1 MGRKTLDRLL
11 AAGGLVVAAVLLIA
25 AGLLYWA
32 HSFVDDQVKT
42 QLSAQKIFFPPK
54 GSEGL
59 ADPKIKPYLE
69 KYAGKQ
75 LVNGAQAQAYADHFI
90 AVHLQ
95 GIGGG
100 KTYAELSSE
109 SLKNPDDA
117 ALAGKVQTMFRGETL
132 RGLLL
137 NAYAFGKMAQIAF
150 WAAATALIGAI
161 VMTVLSVLGFAH
173 ARRAGSP
180 PSAVG
185 EPAPQPLIVA

>member
-11 AAGGLVVAAVLLIA
+11 AAGGLVVAAILLIA
-25 AGLLYWA
+25 SGLLYWA
-32 HSFVDDQVKT
+32 HSFVDDEVHS
-42 QLSAQKIFFPPK
+42 QLAAQKIFFPPK

-69 KYAGKQ
+69 KYAGQQ

-90 AVHLQ
+90 AVHLE

-100 KTYAELSSE
+100 QTYSQLSA
-109 SLKNPDDA
+109 KAQAAPTDT

-137 NAYAFGKMAQIAF
+137 NAYAFGKMGQIAM
-150 WAAATALIGAI
+150 WAATAALIGA
-161 VMTVLSVLGFAH
+161 VAMAVLAVLGFAH
-173 ARRAGSP
+173 ARRLNVDP
-180 PSAVG
+180 PSS
-185 EPAPQPLIVA
+185 PRDLAPLVTT

>member
-11 AAGGLVVAAVLLIA
+11 AAGGLVVAAILLIA
-25 AGLLYWA
+25 SGLLYWA
-32 HSFVDDQVKT
+32 HSFVDNEVHS
-42 QLSAQKIFFPPK
+42 QLAAQKIFFPPK

-75 LVNGAQAQAYADHFI
+75 LVTGAQAQAYADHFI
-90 AVHLQ
+90 AVHLE

-100 KTYAELSSE
+100 QTYSQLSA
-109 SLKNPDDA
+109 KAQAAPTDT

-137 NAYAFGKMAQIAF
+137 NAYAFGKMGQIAM
-150 WAAATALIGAI
+150 WAATAALIGA
-161 VMTVLSVLGFAH
+161 VAMAVLAVLGFAH
-173 ARRAGSP
+173 ARRLNVDP
-180 PSAVG
+180 PSS
-185 EPAPQPLIVA
+185 PRDLAPLVTT

>member
-11 AAGGLVVAAVLLIA
+11 AAGGLVVAAILLIA

-32 HSFVDDQVKT
+32 HNFVDDEVHS
-42 QLSAQKIFFPPK
+42 QLAAQKIFFPPK

-59 ADPKIKPYLE
+59 QDPQIKPYLD

-75 LVNGAQAQAYADHFI
+75 LVNGTQAQAYADHFI
-90 AVHLQ
+90 AVHLK

-100 KTYAELSSE
+100 KTYAQLSTE
-109 SLKNPDDA
+109 SLQNPDDT

-137 NAYAFGKMAQIAF
+137 NAYAFGKMAQIAM
-150 WAAATALIGAI
+150 WAAVTALIGAV
-161 VMTVLSVLGFAH
+161 VMTVLAALGFAH
-173 ARRAGSP
+173 ARRAGTP
-180 PSAVG
+180 PAAVS